1 MQTSAQRPM
10 GITILAVL
18 AIIGGLFGLLAGC
31 GALGIGSFA
40 AGTGVS
46 GGGSLLI
53 LGVITL
59 INSILLLAFGVG
71 AWTLQPWAWLLG
83 VISQGISVVLGL
95 WNIVTGNAGG
105 GIISIIIA
113 GVIVYYLMTP
123 EVKRAFGRP

>member
-18 AIIGGLFGLLAGC
+18 AIIGGLFGLLGSC
-31 GALGIGSFA
+31 ALLLGGSVLAA
-40 AGTGVS
+40 AG
-46 GGGSLLI
+46 GGGGGVV
-53 LGVITL
+53 LGVVTL
-59 INSILLLAFGVG
+59 INSVLLLAFGVG

-105 GIISIIIA
+105 G
-113 GVIVYYLMTP
+113 
-123 EVKRAFGRP
+123 